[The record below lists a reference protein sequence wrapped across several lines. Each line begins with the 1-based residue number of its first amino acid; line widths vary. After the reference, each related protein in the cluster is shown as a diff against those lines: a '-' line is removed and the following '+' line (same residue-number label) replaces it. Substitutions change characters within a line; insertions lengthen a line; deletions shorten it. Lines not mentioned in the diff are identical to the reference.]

1 MVSFLMLTS
10 FVSQGFNENWVKE
23 INSTSTGSLAVS
35 RMVTDMEGNIIMV
48 GNFSGKI
55 DFNPSSL
62 AGDTTFLNSQS
73 LNTSDAYVA
82 KYGPSGTLIWAK
94 SVGLATNND
103 GFNSVVV
110 GKNNQ
115 LVICG
120 YIGGYLSKTDVNTST
135 NIADTAFVIPNTP
148 RVGIVVKYDKN
159 GNYLFH
165 HQNYASTPN
174 NNATFIGNMRDVAL
188 DSAGVI
194 YVVSDFVGTFKFSR
208 NSPDVSVG
216 SLGNLVVATYDST
229 SLQWTR
235 VVFNSQTFYGERIIV
250 KTKNKVNSIY
260 VTGRGAGNY
269 NLDFDNGPGVAS
281 RNINTGFF
289 VAKYFGTKTDMTYG
303 WVTAFNQSL
312 AIGSGVN
319 TKWNSLYDI
328 KLGTN
333 DTVFVAGAYQYGM
346 TAGTLSIYAIE
357 GGAISDRSNG
367 FVGAMNPT
375 NGAMYWLQNMG
386 SIDFNNAGTHES
398 VRAIHLN
405 GNGTMTI
412 LGNYEGFTGSK
423 SDIDPT
429 SGTFFVEGAAEN
441 TFMARLKTNTGTF
454 LDAAVMKVNT
464 GTFNAASHF
473 TPSVAGRFYLAGTH
487 KGNVL
492 FPDGTPATLQGNT
505 DGYLAEIISCPTI
518 TAPSFSLNNVIL
530 ESGSNY
536 RLCTG
541 KTLKGIISTIPNGYT
556 GDWLKTINNATA
568 ISTSTVIADTIS
580 LASNEIPG
588 TTQTYN
594 SDIKLKVRLR
604 DGGCYTAYSP
614 EFQVKRAD
622 LTARPTTN
630 IGSQSLCGATTL
642 GGDAKGF
649 NITGYK
655 WYKNGVLAGTNSTY
669 LVDGNTGEIDTI
681 RVSVT
686 GACGV
691 DSSATPFY
699 YAKGPVLRF
708 KKFRD
713 TTTCNVDYKA
723 AVELIKLTPTL
734 TSFLSWSKLVG
745 TTFTAQTTFNNNLSP
760 SLPITAGATESWR
773 TSVTYTDCPNNAL
786 GKFRTLTVSDTLKL
800 TRKAIITAT
809 TQPTVTTEV
818 CEGTALVSLSYV
830 VSSPTT
836 ATYSWKRGSTVLPKD
851 SATLR
856 LKNLS
861 VADSGNYVATAT
873 GYCNTLV
880 SNVARVKVNEK
891 SVITR
896 QPVGDT
902 VCINFGGPAVNI
914 QTSAKITGFR
924 KILQWQRLQ
933 APSTWRDIPFASVGY
948 KDTLNINATISTDP
962 QGGFNGSYILPA
974 QYRLRVQDQCL
985 SANFISSTFYS
996 DTIVLMSYSNPHT
1009 NAITLTGNLL
1019 KATAAFTNS
1028 SYPTS
1033 YSYKWFKDDVLIDGE
1048 NSGSYTASS
1057 SGDYKVEVANYNY
1070 CKVISPVQKVTITSI
1085 NDQGYNNQDLLLNYK
1100 DGVLQLI
1107 NEEYNKGFNY
1117 ELLDVQG
1124 RSIAKGASKIEI
1136 IKALNTGTY
1145 LLHIH
1150 NSNKSDVVKFVISE

>member
-1 MVSFLMLTS
+1 MLTS

-23 INSTSTGSLAVS
+23 LSNLNNGAISIK
-35 RMVTDMEGNIIMV
+35 RMVTDGAGNIIMV
-48 GNFSGKI
+48 GTVTGKV
-55 DFNPSSL
+55 DFNTSTVAADTVYINSSS
-62 AGDTTFLNSQS
+62 TT
-73 LNTSDAYVA
+73 TTDAFVA
-82 KYGPSGTLIWAK
+82 KFTASGSLIWAK
-94 SVGLATNND
+94 RTGQAANND
-103 GFNSVVV
+103 GFNSVTI

-115 LVICG
+115 IVVCG
-120 YIGGYLSKTDVNTST
+120 YIGGVLSKTDVNPSA
-135 NIADTAFVIPNTP
+135 NVADTAFVTPNSP
-148 RVGIVVKYDKN
+148 QVGVVVKYDQN
-159 GNYLFH
+159 GKYLFH
-165 HQNYASTPN
+165 HQNYSN
-174 NNATFIGNMRDVAL
+174 NNTTSTIFNANMRDVAL

-194 YVVSDFVGTFKFSR
+194 YVVSDYSGAYKFS
-208 NSPDVSVG
+208 PTAPAVGVG
-216 SLGNLVVATYDST
+216 SNGNLVIATYDST

-235 VVFNSQTFYGERIIV
+235 AVFNSQTFYGERIIV

-260 VTGRGAGNY
+260 VTGRGAGLY
-269 NLDFDNGPGVAS
+269 NLDFDNGGGLATK
-281 RNINTGFF
+281 NINTGFF
-289 VAKYFGTKTDMTYG
+289 VAKYLGSKTDMTYA
-303 WVTAFNQSL
+303 WATPFSQSVTGGINQ
-312 AIGSGVN
+312 
-319 TKWNSLYDI
+319 KWNTLYDI
-328 KLGTN
+328 KLGNN
-333 DTVFVAGAYQYGM
+333 DTIFVGGAYQYSL
-346 TAGTLSIYAIE
+346 TVNGTLQSNSVAGS
-357 GGAISDRSNG
+357 GGTSRSNA
-367 FVGAMNPT
+367 FIGALNPSTGAPYWIQNLGSTDFT
-375 NGAMYWLQNMG
+375 NADADE
-386 SIDFNNAGTHES
+386 SI
-398 VRAIHLN
+398 RAIHLN
-405 GNGTMTI
+405 NNGTITV
-412 LGNYEGFTGSK
+412 LGNYQAANGVKT
-423 SDIDPT
+423 DIDPSAEVFNLT
-429 SGTFFVEGAAEN
+429 GANEN
-441 TFMARLKTNTGTF
+441 TFLARFKTTTGSF
-454 LDAAVMKVNT
+454 IDAAVFQVNNGYNAGAVMVSGQNGNYYIAGIRT
-464 GTFNAASHF
+464 GSVDFPGGTSLLPLAANR
-473 TPSVAGRFYLAGTH
+473 V
-487 KGNVL
+487 
-492 FPDGTPATLQGNT
+492 
-505 DGYLAEIISCPTI
+505 DGYLAEIAPCPVVS
-518 TAPSFSLNNVIL
+518 APTFSFNNAIL

-541 KTLKGIISTIPNGYT
+541 KTLTGVLASKPNGYT
-556 GDWLKTINNATA
+556 GEWLKTINNLSVITTASSITDTLKLAAT
-568 ISTSTVIADTIS
+568 
-580 LASNEIPG
+580 EIPG
-588 TTQTYN
+588 TNQAYN
-594 SDIKLKVRLR
+594 SDIKVKVRLR
-604 DGGCYTAYSP
+604 DGGCYSAYSP
-614 EFQVKRAD
+614 ELQVKRAD
-622 LTARPTTN
+622 LTARPTINVGT
-630 IGSQSLCGATTL
+630 QSLCGVITL
-642 GGDAKGF
+642 GGDAKGY
-649 NITGYK
+649 NITGYR
-655 WYKNGVLAGTNSTY
+655 WYKNGVLAGTSSTY
-669 LVDGNTGEIDTI
+669 SVDGNTGEIDTI

-691 DSSATPFY
+691 DSSATPYY

-708 KKFRD
+708 KKYRD

-723 AVELIKLTPTL
+723 AVELINLSPSL
-734 TSFLSWSKLVG
+734 ASFLSWSKLVG
-745 TTFTAQTTFNNNLSP
+745 SNFTGQGTYNNNLSP

-773 TSVTYTDCPNNAL
+773 TSVTYTDCPS
-786 GKFRTLTVSDTLKL
+786 GKFKTLTVSDTLKL

-880 SNVARVKVNEK
+880 SNVARVKVNAK

-902 VCINFGGPAVNI
+902 VCITFGGPAVNI
-914 QTSAKITGFR
+914 QTSAKIEGFR

-933 APSTWRDIPFASVGY
+933 APSTWRDIPYVSLGY

-962 QGGFNGSYILPA
+962 QGVFNGTSYILPA

-1009 NAITLTGNLL
+1009 NAITLTGTLL

-1033 YSYKWFKDDVLIDGE
+1033 YSYKWFKDNVLIDGE

-1057 SGDYKVEVANYNY
+1057 SGDYKVEVTNNNY

-1085 NDQGYNNQDLLLNYK
+1085 NDQGFTNQDLLLNYK